1 MIGTAKIKSSI
12 VQDVLDNTVKHRRPP
27 IGLNYVAYAVETY
40 PDDANGQTGLL
51 ILGRSYNHKYL
62 KQLLSRFS
70 GPGATPEEQISL
82 WEQLLPRVHY
92 ALTAL
97 DNELVRSGL
106 GENVRVVLDVD
117 MGGYFYHRVNSH
129 TILFGAT
136 LDQAQINNGQCDKEM
151 KQMFSELQ
159 AVFTAHGA

>member
-1 MIGTAKIKSSI
+1 MIGTAKIKASI
-12 VQDVLDNTVKHRRPP
+12 VQDVLDNTVKLRRPP

-40 PDDANGQTGLL
+40 PDDANGETGLL
-51 ILGRSYNHKYL
+51 ILGRSCNHKYL
-62 KQLLSRFS
+62 KQLLGRFS

-97 DNELVRSGL
+97 DNELVRAGL

-136 LDQAQINNGQCDKEM
+136 LDQAQINNGQCDREM

>member
-1 MIGTAKIKSSI
+1 M
-12 VQDVLDNTVKHRRPP
+12 
-27 IGLNYVAYAVETY
+27 
-40 PDDANGQTGLL
+40 
-51 ILGRSYNHKYL
+51 
-62 KQLLSRFS
+62 
-70 GPGATPEEQISL
+70 
-82 WEQLLPRVHY
+82 HY

-97 DNELVRSGL
+97 DNELVRAGL

-136 LDQAQINNGQCDKEM
+136 LDQAQINNGQCDREM
-151 KQMFSELQ
+151 KQMVSELQ